1 MDWTQEDAKAL
12 AKAMKEESVAKA
24 FAMIR
29 RELRPKASPYH
40 VAVGF
45 DVTPVFVRES
55 GEYIGIQK
63 VWDAIERYSAGE
75 IKLKPVAELPEPY
88 SHIKEEKPFQK

>member
-12 AKAMKEESVAKA
+12 AKAMKDESVAKA

-29 RELRPKASPYH
+29 KELKPKATPYN

-63 VWDAIERYSAGE
+63 VWDAFERYSAGE
-75 IKLKPVAELPEPY
+75 IKRKPVVELPEPY
-88 SHIKEEKPFQK
+88 SHIKDEQPFK